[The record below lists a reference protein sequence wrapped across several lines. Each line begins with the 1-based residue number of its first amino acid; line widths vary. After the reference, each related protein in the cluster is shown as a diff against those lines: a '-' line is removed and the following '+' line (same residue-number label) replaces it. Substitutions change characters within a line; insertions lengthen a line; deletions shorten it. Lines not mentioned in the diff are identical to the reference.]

1 MYTVIKDLEISACH
15 RLNLNYAS
23 KCTQRHGHNWHIRVI
38 CESNELNE
46 NGMVVDFTHIKQ
58 FISDMFDHQDL
69 NEKMDINP
77 TAENIAK

>member
-38 CESNELNE
+38 CESNEFCLLY
-46 NGMVVDFTHIKQ
+46 T
-58 FISDMFDHQDL
+58 SDAAD
-69 NEKMDINP
+69 E
-77 TAENIAK
+77 